1 MLLSSHEFD
10 IFEEHAEVH
19 SGWVLVRVEQHGVGV
34 FDVRQFVGAVVG
46 VVVEGGRQIA
56 VCVFDELQSALVVDI
71 G

>member
-1 MLLSSHEFD
+1 M
-10 IFEEHAEVH
+10 
-19 SGWVLVRVEQHGVGV
+19 
-34 FDVRQFVGAVVG
+34 FDVHQFVGAVVG